1 MRRWE
6 REGLLQSEK
15 TLKGHRRYDPEK
27 LPNVI
32 GKTILP
38 AVERKTCAYARVS
51 TKKQEGDLERQK
63 QSLEMFCAA
72 RGWTFEMVADIG
84 SGLNHEKKGLRKVLA
99 DVMAGKVERL
109 VVSHKD
115 RLLRFGAE
123 LIFALCEAKHCEVVV
138 MNAGENATFE
148 EDLARDVLEIITV
161 FSEKLYGRGSS
172 RAKRIVEKV
181 EKALADEV
189 SGGKA

>member
-1 MRRWE
+1 MLKSE
-6 REGLLQSEK
+6 R
-15 TLKGHRRYDPEK
+15 TLKGHRRYDPEM

-32 GKTILP
+32 GKTVLP
-38 AVERKTCAYARVS
+38 AMERKTYVYARVS

-72 RGWTFEMVADIG
+72 RGWVFETVADIG
-84 SGLNHEKKGLRKVLA
+84 SGLNYEKKGLRKILA

-123 LIFALCEAKHCEVVV
+123 LIFALCEAQHCEVIV
-138 MNAGENATFE
+138 MNADETATFE
-148 EDLARDVLEIITV
+148 EELAGDVLEIITV
-161 FSEKLYGRGSS
+161 FSARLYGRGSNK
-172 RAKRIVEKV
+172 AKRIVEKV
-181 EKALADEV
+181 EKALADESL
-189 SGGKA
+189 SGGVE